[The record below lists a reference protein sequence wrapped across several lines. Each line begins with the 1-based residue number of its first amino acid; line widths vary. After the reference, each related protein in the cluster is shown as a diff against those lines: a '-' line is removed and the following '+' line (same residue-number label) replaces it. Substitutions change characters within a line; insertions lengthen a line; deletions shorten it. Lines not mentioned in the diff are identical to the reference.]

1 MTPPQLPR
9 ESVSPWQ
16 QSRWVP
22 SALTVV
28 IVCGSILP
36 ASAFGS
42 ELTASPVSTV
52 AEIGSDDLVP
62 SGAPGTPQEAAS
74 KSDRPGNPPHPDLL
88 PRTSTAAEMH
98 IRLDSV
104 SPSVAAPGSPV
115 EVRVTISNESKT
127 EATDTKL
134 KVRIGHPAGS
144 RAELDNEQRP
154 ASLPQVMP
162 DLPVMTL
169 PAGASTSI
177 PVTIPAAKIPLSK
190 PFGVLPLMVEVARG
204 RQSSTLTTFLPFMQ
218 VKEFEPLSLAVAVP
232 VTPDANPQLNS
243 ADSAVQENAWA
254 QSTGSGSRVDRILS
268 GTANSQV
275 TYAVDPS
282 LLGSN
287 TPATS
292 TASPSPSSSA
302 PSVNAQ
308 NDGKDAQGG
317 AAAELPLPHSPS
329 RSALTARLATAAKN
343 HPVWELPQD
352 DPDFAQIMRSESPL
366 PLLERLARS
375 DNQLARRLSPA
386 SLKKVVW
393 PQTSLTSS
401 ERRQLASAYG
411 KSKPDALILPLS
423 ETQDPG
429 TTSDASRRFGD
440 GTKVVG
446 YDEKLSRILANSS
459 TSSSAG
465 LIQRFLAETM
475 AILQESPGRARRVL
489 AVAPRNFD
497 PDSGT
502 LANLMKTVSGT
513 PWVRPVDSTSLITA
527 AGEPDAATANSSADA
542 KSAAGVPS
550 DPLKVGSSPLN
561 RQQLSEVQDDLRR
574 LEGLAAVLPPGAA
587 GPAVAH
593 KVNLSLLSTRWRGAV
608 DAWREAKR
616 VTGDRVNQ
624 LIGGVSVAPTQVN
637 FFAESGTL
645 QVTVVNTLDS
655 EVREVRLRLVP
666 QGRSPRL
673 RVPREPYLLTIAAR
687 SRAVVK
693 VPAEAVAA
701 GPAVVSAEVSSPS
714 GTRLGAQDTTLTIQ
728 VQPTNGWLILALGGA
743 AGAVFLVGLLR
754 TIRRNRPRLS
764 AEDLKEIDIE

>member
-1 MTPPQLPR
+1 MTSQQLSR
-9 ESVSPWQ
+9 LSVS
-16 QSRWVP
+16 RWPQRRWLP

-28 IVCGSILP
+28 IVCGSLAP

-42 ELTASPVSTV
+42 ISSSVTVSTV
-52 AEIGSDDLVP
+52 SGVGMDDPLP
-62 SGAPGTPQEAAS
+62 SEVPGTPGDAAS
-74 KSDRPGNPPHPDLL
+74 RSDRPGNPPHPDLL
-88 PRTSTAAEMH
+88 PRTNTAAEMH

-104 SPSVAAPGSPV
+104 SPSVVAPGSPV
-115 EVRVTISNESKT
+115 EVRVTISNESKS
-127 EATDTKL
+127 EAADAKL
-134 KVRIGHPAGS
+134 KVRIGRPAGS
-144 RAELDNEQRP
+144 RSELDNEQRP
-154 ASLPQVMP
+154 SALSQVLP
-162 DLPVMTL
+162 DLPIMTL

-177 PVTIPAAKIPLSK
+177 PITIPAAKIPLSK
-190 PFGVLPLMVEVARG
+190 PFGVLPLMVEVTRG

-218 VKEFEPLSLAVAVP
+218 VKEFEPLSLAVTVP

-243 ADSAVQENAWA
+243 ADLAVQENAWA

-275 TYAVDPS
+275 TYAVDPA
-282 LLGSN
+282 LLGTN
-287 TPATS
+287 TPVTS
-292 TASPSPSSSA
+292 TPSPTSPA
-302 PSVNAQ
+302 ATPSVNAQ
-308 NDGKDAQGG
+308 NGSKDAPGTPPP
-317 AAAELPLPHSPS
+317 ELPLPHSPS
-329 RSALTARLATAAKN
+329 RAALTSRLATAAKN

-352 DPDFAQIMRSESPL
+352 DPDLAQVMRSESPP
-366 PLLERLARS
+366 PLLERLVRS
-375 DNQLARRLSPA
+375 DGQLGRRLSPS

-401 ERRQLASAYG
+401 ERRQVAGAHG
-411 KSKPDALILPLS
+411 KAAPDALVLPLS
-423 ETQDPG
+423 ETQEPG
-429 TTSDASRRFGD
+429 TTGDASRRFGD
-440 GTKVVG
+440 GTKVVA

-465 LIQRFLAETM
+465 LVQRFLAETM

-502 LANLMKTVSGT
+502 LATLMKTISGT
-513 PWVRPVDSTSLITA
+513 PWVRPVDSTSLIAA
-527 AGEPDAATANSSADA
+527 AGEPDAATAVSSADA
-542 KSAAGVPS
+542 KSATGVPG
-550 DPLKVGSSPLN
+550 DPLQVGASPLN
-561 RQQLSEVQDDLRR
+561 RQQLSEVRDDLRR
-574 LEGLAAVLPPGAA
+574 LEGLAAVLPAGAPS
-587 GPAVAH
+587 PAIVH
-593 KVNLSLLSTRWRGAV
+593 KVNLSLLSTRWRGSL

-616 VTGDRVNQ
+616 VTGERVNH

-693 VPAEAVAA
+693 VPAEAIAA